1 MTALGVSTGLN
12 RFALDSSNLVTEQR
26 VSKTKASS
34 PVQDLSHADDLH
46 FSELKPKVDVDL
58 KKDDNR
64 KASEKIAQKLLDMEN
79 STVFRMAKDIVP
91 LAVLGTV
98 ASFCLFGID
107 GKKLDAKNKA
117 FSIVASLPFFFFNQ
131 IHRNILKPALQ
142 KLIPKN
148 IEKQDFDP
156 DRDMIFSSAEFKE
169 NLFHGISRFIG
180 ASDPKRIELDLA
192 QIKKK
197 SPTMLFVG
205 PPGVGKT
212 EIAGYVAKKMGR
224 ELQLVG
230 SNMTGGVI
238 GETERNLISAFEEA
252 KKKNQLI
259 LLDEADTL
267 CSQRNEAAA
276 MSETGY
282 GNKHDIVVVNTLLK
296 LIDES
301 GVPVILA
308 TNSGNI
314 DTAIKSRM
322 KVTVVFPKPTPDQN
336 YEIMLS
342 KFRSM
347 NMKDSR
353 LQDFIQDKA
362 ALIKAFSAF
371 KFSPRDVMNVVEAAI
386 ERVDF
391 RVGRAERAG
400 ADALAKVDRSI
411 NLEDIKIELER
422 LQENLRQASRSHMG
436 GRPSLLDAL
445 GV

>member
-1 MTALGVSTGLN
+1 MVVTRTQAKTLVLKGKPEVKSGKDEDVAALALKFSDLQPRKEKDAEKQENRSLPEKLARKVVNFERHPTKKVLAAVFSFSGLGLILN
-12 RFALDSSNLVTEQR
+12 SFID
-26 VSKTKASS
+26 
-34 PVQDLSHADDLH
+34 
-46 FSELKPKVDVDL
+46 
-58 KKDDNR
+58 KKMSARD
-64 KASEKIAQKLLDMEN
+64 KLL
-79 STVFRMAKDIVP
+79 
-91 LAVLGTV
+91 
-98 ASFCLFGID
+98 
-107 GKKLDAKNKA
+107 
-117 FSIVASLPFFFFNQ
+117 SIVGAIPLVFSDIFYKDLLN
-131 IHRNILKPALQ
+131 PAAK

-148 IEKQDFDP
+148 KEKQDFDP
-156 DRDMIFSSAEFKE
+156 DRDMIFSSAKFKE

-180 ASDPKRIELDLA
+180 ASDPKRIELDLG

-230 SNMTGGVI
+230 SNMTGGFI

-252 KKKNQLI
+252 KKKNQL
-259 LLDEADTL
+259 LFFDEADTL

-276 MSETGY
+276 MSERGH

-296 LIDES
+296 LIDDS

-322 KVTVVFPKPTPDQN
+322 KVTVVFPEPTPEQN

-353 LQDFIQDKA
+353 LQDFIQHKA
-362 ALIKAFSAF
+362 TLIKAFSAF

-400 ADALAKVDRSI
+400 ADALAKVDSSI

-436 GRPSLLDAL
+436 GRSPLLNAL